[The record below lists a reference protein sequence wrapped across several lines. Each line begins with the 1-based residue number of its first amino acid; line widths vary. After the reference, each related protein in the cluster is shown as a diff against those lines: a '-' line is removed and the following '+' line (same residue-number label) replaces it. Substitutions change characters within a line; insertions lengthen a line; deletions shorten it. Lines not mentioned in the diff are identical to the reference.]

1 MKSRNIIISALA
13 LLAMSS
19 CGSVKKWSDS
29 LYGKYERPDSIITQ
43 GIVRD
48 PVNDNATLEGNGDFG
63 NLPWREVF
71 TDPQLQTLIEKALEN
86 NSDLQ
91 NAILNVDMAEA
102 QLSSAKLAFLPTVA
116 FSPQGTLTHFGTH
129 SETSKAYTLPI
140 VASWNVDLWG
150 NIKAKKRAAQAA
162 LLQSQDY
169 QTAVKTQLIC
179 NVANLYYT
187 LLSLDRQMEIVTD
200 MQKLTKDTWDMMK
213 LQMEY
218 GSARST
224 SVQSAEASY
233 YSVLTQTNTLKQSIR
248 QAENSLSLLLGEPA
262 QSIARGKLD
271 EQSLPTNFSGG
282 VDASILDNRPDVHAN
297 EMALA
302 SCFYGIESA
311 RAQFYPQLTITGTG
325 GWSNSNGLVNP
336 GKLLLSAVGSL
347 VQPIF
352 QQGKLRAQ
360 LRVSKD
366 QYQQALNTW
375 QQSVLSAGSEVS
387 NALVSYNT
395 ADANDKLER
404 QQIEVLKKNV
414 EQTQMLYKQSSSTYL
429 EVITAEQ
436 NLLNAQISQVQDQFS
451 KMQSVVNLYYALG
464 GGRN

>member
-1 MKSRNIIISALA
+1 MKTRIIIITALA
-13 LLAMSS
+13 ALTLSS
-19 CGSVKKWSDS
+19 CKS
-29 LYGKYERPDSIITQ
+29 LYGTYERPSSVDSLAAS

-48 PVNDNATLEGNGDFG
+48 PANDNATLEGANDFG
-63 NLPWREVF
+63 NLPWRQVF
-71 TDPQLQTLIEKALEN
+71 TDPKLQSLIEKALAN
-86 NSDLQ
+86 NTNLL
-91 NAILNVDMAEA
+91 NAILSVDMAEA

-129 SETSKAYTLPI
+129 SETAKAYTLPI

-150 NIKAKKRAAQAA
+150 NIKAQKRAAQAS

-218 GSARST
+218 GSARAT
-224 SVQSAEASY
+224 SVQSAEAAY
-233 YSVLTQTNTLKQSIR
+233 YSVLTQSNTLKQSIR
-248 QAENSLSLLLGEPA
+248 ESENSLSLLLGEPVHA
-262 QSIARGKLD
+262 IERGKLD

-282 VDASILDNRPDVHAN
+282 VDASILSNRPDVHAN

-302 SCFYGIESA
+302 SCFYGVESA
-311 RAQFYPQLTITGTG
+311 RAQFYPALTITGTG
-325 GWSNSNGLVNP
+325 AWSNNSGTVNP
-336 GKLLLSAVGSL
+336 GKLLLNAVGSL

-352 QQGKLRAQ
+352 QQGKLRAN
-360 LRVSKD
+360 LRVAKD
-366 QYQQALNTW
+366 QYEQALNTW
-375 QQSVLSAGSEVS
+375 EYSVLSAGSEVS

-404 QQIEVLKKNV
+404 RQIEVLKKNV

-451 KMQSVVNLYYALG
+451 KMQAVVNLYYALG
-464 GGRN
+464 GGRE

>member
-1 MKSRNIIISALA
+1 MKTKSIIIIALA
-13 LLAMSS
+13 ALTMSS
-19 CGSVKKWSDS
+19 CKS
-29 LYGKYERPDSIITQ
+29 LYGTYERPNSIDSIASS

-48 PVNDNATLEGNGDFG
+48 PVDDNAKLQGSNDFG
-63 NLPWREVF
+63 NLPWRSVF
-71 TDPQLQTLIEKALEN
+71 TDPQLQTLIEKALAN
-86 NSDLQ
+86 NTNLL
-91 NAILNVDMAEA
+91 NAILSVDMAEA
-102 QLSSAKLAFLPTVA
+102 QLSSAKLAFLPTVS

-129 SETSKAYTLPI
+129 SETAKSYSLPI

-150 NIKAKKRAAQAA
+150 NIKAQKRAAQAA

-179 NVANLYYT
+179 NVANAYYT
-187 LLSLDRQMEIVTD
+187 LLSLDRQMEIVED
-200 MQKLTKDTWDMMK
+200 MQNLTKDTWDMMK

-224 SVQSAEASY
+224 SVQSAEAAY
-233 YSVLTQTNTLKQSIR
+233 YSVLTQSNSLKQSIR
-248 QAENSLSLLLGEPA
+248 ETENSLSLMLGEPA
-262 QSIARGKLD
+262 GAIPRGKLD
-271 EQSLPTNFSGG
+271 DQSLPTNFSGG
-282 VDASILDNRPDVHAN
+282 VGVEILSNRPDVHAN

-302 SCFYGIESA
+302 SCFYGVESA
-311 RAQFYPQLTITGTG
+311 RAQFYPSLNITGTG
-325 GWSNSNGLVNP
+325 AWSNNSGTVNP
-336 GKLLLSAVGSL
+336 GKLLLNAVGSL

-352 QQGKLRAQ
+352 QQGKLRAN
-360 LRVSKD
+360 LRVAKD
-366 QYQQALNTW
+366 QYEQALNTW
-375 QQSVLSAGSEVS
+375 KNSVLSAGSEVS

-404 QQIEVLKKNV
+404 QQIEVLKKSV

-436 NLLNAQISQVQDQFS
+436 NLLNAELSQVQDQFS

-464 GGRN
+464 GGRD

>member
-1 MKSRNIIISALA
+1 MKTRIIIITALA
-13 LLAMSS
+13 ALTLSS
-19 CGSVKKWSDS
+19 CKS
-29 LYGKYERPDSIITQ
+29 LYGTYERPSSVDSLAAS

-48 PVNDNATLEGNGDFG
+48 PVNDNATLEGANDFG
-63 NLPWREVF
+63 NLPWRQVF
-71 TDPQLQTLIEKALEN
+71 TDPKLQSLIEKALAN
-86 NSDLQ
+86 NTNLL
-91 NAILNVDMAEA
+91 NAILSVDMAEA

-116 FSPQGTLTHFGTH
+116 FSPQGTLTHYGTH
-129 SETSKAYTLPI
+129 SETAKAYTLPI

-150 NIKAKKRAAQAA
+150 NIKAQKRAAQAS

-218 GSARST
+218 GSARAT
-224 SVQSAEASY
+224 SVQSAEAAY
-233 YSVLTQTNTLKQSIR
+233 YSVLTQSNTLKQSIR
-248 QAENSLSLLLGEPA
+248 ESENSLSLLLAEPVHA
-262 QSIARGKLD
+262 IERGKLD

-282 VDASILDNRPDVHAN
+282 VDASILSNRPDVHAN

-302 SCFYGIESA
+302 SCFYGVESA
-311 RAQFYPQLTITGTG
+311 RAQFYPALTITGTG
-325 GWSNSNGLVNP
+325 AWSNNSGTVNP
-336 GKLLLSAVGSL
+336 GKLLLNAVGSL

-352 QQGKLRAQ
+352 QQGKLRAN
-360 LRVSKD
+360 LRVAKD
-366 QYQQALNTW
+366 QYEQALNTW
-375 QQSVLSAGSEVS
+375 EYSVLSAGSEVS

-404 QQIEVLKKNV
+404 RQIEVLKKNV

-451 KMQSVVNLYYALG
+451 KMQAVVNLYYALG
-464 GGRN
+464 GGRE

>member
-1 MKSRNIIISALA
+1 MKKNSIIIALA
-13 LLAMSS
+13 VLTLSS

-29 LYGKYERPDSIITQ
+29 LYGKYERPDSIVTE

-63 NLPWREVF
+63 NLPWKEVF
-71 TDPQLQTLIEKALEN
+71 TDPQLQALIEKALN
-86 NSDLQ
+86 NNNNLL
-91 NAILNVDMAEA
+91 NAVLNVDMAEA
-102 QLSSAKLAFLPTVA
+102 QLKSAKLSFLPTVA
-116 FSPQGTLTHFGTH
+116 ISPQGTLTHFGTH
-129 SETSKAYTLPI
+129 SETSKAYTLPV

-150 NIKAKKRAAQAA
+150 NIKAQKRAAQAA

-187 LLSLDRQMEIVTD
+187 LLSLDRQMEIVEN
-200 MQKLTKDTWDMMK
+200 MQDLTKDTWNMMK

-218 GSARST
+218 GSARAT
-224 SVQSAEASY
+224 SVQSAAY
-233 YSVLTQTNTLKQSIR
+233 YSVLTQSNTLKQSIR
-248 QAENSLSLLLGEPA
+248 ETENSLSLLLGEPA
-262 QSIARGKLD
+262 QAIARGKLD
-271 EQSLPTNFSGG
+271 NQTLPTNFSGG
-282 VDASILDNRPDVHAN
+282 VGASILSNRPDVHAN

-311 RAQFYPQLTITGTG
+311 RSRFYPSLTITGTG

-336 GKLLLSAVGSL
+336 GKLLLNAVGSL

-352 QQGKLRAQ
+352 QQGKLQAG
-360 LRVSKD
+360 LRVAKD

-375 QQSVLSAGSEVS
+375 QQSVLAAGSEVS
-387 NALVSYNT
+387 NALVAYNT

-404 QQIEVLKKNV
+404 KQIEVLKKNV

-436 NLLNAQISQVQDQFS
+436 NLLNAQISQVQDQFA

>member
-1 MKSRNIIISALA
+1 MKKSYIIISALA
-13 LLAMSS
+13 ALTMSS

-29 LYGKYERPDSIITQ
+29 LYGKYERPDSVITD

-48 PVNDNATLEGNGDFG
+48 PVNDNATLAGANDFG
-63 NLPWREVF
+63 NLPWRSVF
-71 TDPQLQTLIEKALEN
+71 TDPQLQTLIQKALDN
-86 NSDLQ
+86 NPNLL
-91 NAILNVDMAEA
+91 NAMLNVDIAEA
-102 QLSSAKLAFLPTVA
+102 QLKTAKLSFLPTVA
-116 FSPQGTLTHFGTH
+116 ISPQGTISHFGTH
-129 SETSKAYTLPI
+129 TEATKAYTLPV
-140 VASWNVDLWG
+140 VASWDVDLWG
-150 NIKAKKRAAQAA
+150 NIKAQKRAAQVS

-179 NVANLYYT
+179 NVANYYYT
-187 LLSLDRQMEIVTD
+187 LLMLDRQIEIVTD

-224 SVQSAEASY
+224 SVQSAEAAY
-233 YSVLTQTNTLKQSIR
+233 YSVLTQSTDLKRQIR
-248 QAENSLSLLLGEPA
+248 EAENSLSLLLGEPA
-262 QSIARGKLD
+262 HAIPRGRLD
-271 EQSLPTNFSGG
+271 DQSLPTDFSGG
-282 VDASILDNRPDVHAN
+282 VGVEILSNRPDVHAN

-311 RAQFYPQLTITGTG
+311 RSKFYPSLTITGTG
-325 GWSNSNGLVNP
+325 GWSNNSGLVNP

-352 QQGKLRAQ
+352 QQGKLRAN
-360 LRVSKD
+360 LRVQKD

-387 NALVSYNT
+387 NALVSYNA
-395 ADANDKLER
+395 ADENDKLER
-404 QQIEVLKKNV
+404 KQIEVLKKNV

-464 GGRN
+464 GGRD